1 TVGRIV
7 RGLRERGID
16 ARLWDASAT
25 SEAAIARE
33 VEAERPGLIHA
44 FHAYR
49 VGPLALRLARR
60 LEVPLVVTLT
70 GTDANH
76 DLFDPER
83 APAVRRVLEGAA
95 AVPAF
100 EASIVGRVAGAL
112 PDLRRR
118 LVVVPQAP
126 RFEDTLPFDLEA
138 AWALPAERVLLL
150 FVGGI

>member
-1 TVGRIV
+1 VLSPSAPPSPQGNAVTVGRIV

-60 LEVPLVVTLT
+60 LAVPLVVTLT
-70 GTDANH
+70 GTDPH
-76 DLFDPER
+76 H
-83 APAVRRVLEGAA
+83 VL
-95 AVPAF
+95 VQHR
-100 EASIVGRVAGAL
+100 SL
-112 PDLRRR
+112 PPGL
-118 LVVVPQAP
+118 
-126 RFEDTLPFDLEA
+126 
-138 AWALPAERVLLL
+138 
-150 FVGGI
+150 